1 MAVAQPSSPPPLPRC
16 RPLFDAAAM
25 RDADAR
31 ATGVHAIPSIVLME
45 RAGLAAAA
53 AILGGWPR
61 AGAAV
66 ILVGTGNNG
75 GDGMVVARHLLE
87 AGWSVRVLAPGG
99 APPRTP
105 DAATMTTIA
114 STIGIRVE
122 PFRDDEAHPPGAV
135 AVDALLG
142 TGASGPPRGEVAPA
156 VAWLA
161 AHPGPV
167 VALDVPTG
175 VEADTGRVP
184 GEAVRADLTV
194 TFHGDMPGL
203 RVLPGRDRAGRVE
216 VADIGIPRAVR
227 LAPAAW
233 LAGHAA
239 AAAIPPKGSDS
250 EKYGAGAVLVVG
262 GATGLTG
269 APALAA
275 RATLRAG
282 GGLTVVGAPAAVQPL
297 IAGELLEVMVA
308 PLPDGGAGH
317 LTVPGAD
324 EALAQAARVGAV
336 ALGPGLG
343 RADGTGEA
351 VAAILAALE
360 SPLVLDADGLWHL
373 HDRPERL
380 RERPAPTV
388 ITPHAGEAARLLGAE
403 RPEVES
409 DRLASARDLAERS
422 GAVVVLKGAGTVI
435 AAPGAVPVVAEHG
448 ASALATA
455 GTGDV
460 LTGVVAACL
469 AKGMPP
475 HAAAVA
481 AVALHALAGEL
492 TGHGDGTVA
501 SDVIEALPAARDAAV
516 AAAAEAAA
524 A

>member
-1 MAVAQPSSPPPLPRC
+1 MAVAQPSTPPPIHGC
-16 RPLFDAAAM
+16 TPLFDAEGM
-25 RDADAR
+25 RDADRR
-31 ATGVHAIPSIVLME
+31 ATSIHVIPSIVLME
-45 RAGLAAAA
+45 RAGLAAAQ
-53 AILGGWPR
+53 AILEGWP
-61 AGAAV
+61 AAHAAT
-66 ILVGTGNNG
+66 ILVGRGNNG
-75 GDGMVVARHLLE
+75 GDGLVVARHLLE
-87 AGWSVRVLAPGG
+87 AGWTVRVLAPGG
-99 APPRTP
+99 EPPRTP
-105 DAATMTTIA
+105 DAQTMTTIA

-122 PFRDDEAHPPGAV
+122 AFTAAEPHAAGAV

-142 TGASGPPRGEVAPA
+142 TGATGAPRDDIAGA
-156 VAWLA
+156 VTWLR

-175 VEADTGRVP
+175 VESDTGRVP
-184 GEAVRADLTV
+184 GDAVRADLTV

-203 RVLPGRDRAGRVE
+203 RVEPGRGHAGRVV
-216 VADIGIPRAVR
+216 VADIGIPAAVR

-239 AAAIPPKGSDS
+239 GGAIPRKGTDA
-250 EKYGAGAVLVVG
+250 EKYGAGAVLVIG

-282 GGLTVVGAPAAVQPL
+282 AGLTVVGAPAAVQPL

-317 LTVPGAD
+317 LTAPGAG
-324 EALAQAARVGAV
+324 EALAQASRVGAV

-351 VAAILAALE
+351 VAALLAGLE
-360 SPLVLDADGLWHL
+360 KPLVLDADGLWHL
-373 HDRPERL
+373 HDAPERL

-388 ITPHAGEAARLLGAE
+388 ITPHAGEAARLLGVE
-403 RPEVES
+403 RAAVEG
-409 DRLASARDLAERS
+409 DRLASARELAERS
-422 GAVVVLKGAGTVI
+422 GAVVVLKGAGTVV
-435 AAPGAVPVVAEHG
+435 AAPGATPVVAEHG
-448 ASALATA
+448 TSALATA

-469 AKGMPP
+469 AKGMAP

-492 TGHGDGTVA
+492 AGRGDGTIA
-501 SDVIEALPAARDAAV
+501 SDVIEALPAARDASA
-516 AAAAEAAA
+516 
-524 A
+524 